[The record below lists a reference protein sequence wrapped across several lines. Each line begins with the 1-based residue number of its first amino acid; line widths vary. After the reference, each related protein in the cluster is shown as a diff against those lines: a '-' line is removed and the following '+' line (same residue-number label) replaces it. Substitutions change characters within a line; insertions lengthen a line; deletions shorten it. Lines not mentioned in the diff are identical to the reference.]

1 MNEHGIAFLQTNF
14 PNASIQNLSDLSAS
28 SDQNKRCLNKT
39 THVHSA
45 LLQAVNFDKVKE
57 EWYQKRFH
65 DQVKSCDALY
75 YHDDN
80 YYLLEF
86 KTGEVNGLDVF
97 RKIYDSIIGLMEHNK
112 LTLEDCRKRLNVI
125 LIANHA
131 EQSTNAAYMSHL
143 QLQSDWDYT
152 MTKAFLKT
160 LKDND
165 IRRLTNYLV
174 KWAYRM
180 TPDEFEAF
188 VQEKGWSN

>member
-1 MNEHGIAFLQTNF
+1 MNEHGIAFLQTKF
-14 PNASIQNLSDLSAS
+14 PEASFSSLSDLSAS
-28 SDQNKRCLNKT
+28 NQGARCLNPT
-39 THVHSA
+39 SHVHSA

-57 EWYQKRFH
+57 EWYQFRFH
-65 DQVKSCDALY
+65 DQVKSCDALC
-75 YHDDN
+75 YHGGD

-97 RKIYDSIIGLMEHNK
+97 RKIYDSIIGLMEHGK
-112 LTLEDCRKRLNVI
+112 LTLDECRRLLSVI
-125 LIANHA
+125 LIANDA
-131 EQSTNAAYMSHL
+131 EKSPNAPLKSHL
-143 QLQSDWDYT
+143 QIRTDWNYT
-152 MTKAFLKT
+152 MDKAFLKK
-160 LKDND
+160 LSPND